1 MKNMKQINVVGVVG
15 AGTMGSALA
24 QKFAQQGFQ
33 VLLCDLTMEKVERGL
48 KSISQMME
56 QGLERGVFSEEQKEN
71 ALKLIQGTD
80 DYGRLAACDLI
91 VEAVFEDLGV
101 KKQLF
106 ERLSGLVAPSTIL
119 ATNTSSFSVTELA
132 RAVAHPERF
141 IGLHFFYH
149 AAKNRLVEII
159 PGAKTSQATLETSY
173 RFALLAGKDP
183 IFTKDRY
190 GFAVNRF
197 FVPWLN
203 ESVRLLDLPGASPAL
218 IDKVAKELFGI
229 GMGPFALMNATG
241 VPIALHAQRTL
252 QAFGPSY
259 QPAKRLETQVEAGK
273 NWNLNEEPGRQT
285 DELKATIG
293 ERLLAVV
300 FFVCSQ
306 ILNEKV
312 CPAAELDRGA
322 RIGLRWK
329 TGPVAMMQKAGIIEV
344 ENLVRAYAA
353 RYGEQ
358 PPPVQ
363 PSLWAKKFVFLRKM
377 SDKALITMDRPE
389 DLNALN
395 EQVITQ
401 LEACFKKAEQDPE
414 IQQIFIS
421 GVGKAFVA
429 GADIGFFL
437 KHMKKGSLDQ
447 IVAFTKKGQ
456 EVFNRIDHSDKQVIA
471 VLNGLTLGGGLEL
484 ALCCDYILAFPTAK
498 MAFPETGIGIYPGLG
513 GTQRTSARV
522 GKGLAKYLILTGQM
536 LDAQT
541 ALSIGLVDALISP
554 RDFFQILDGK
564 AELPSPTPATLPD
577 EWMAIAQMY
586 ARKHISDLV
595 DQQVDIQNQLMANAL
610 KLLRRKAPLALK
622 IAENLIEEGRGP
634 ASELEQLTF
643 IFKTNDAMK
652 GLNSLGKG
660 VDFQGN

>member
-1 MKNMKQINVVGVVG
+1 MKQIQKVGVVG

-24 QKFAQQGFQ
+24 QKFSQQGFE
-33 VLLCDLTMEKVERGL
+33 VILCDLSMQQVEKGL
-48 KSISQMME
+48 SGIRKMLE
-56 QGLERGVFSEEQKEN
+56 EGVERGVFTEGQKTDTLQRI
-71 ALKLIQGTD
+71 AGTD
-80 DYGRLAACDLI
+80 EYQQLAGCDLVI
-91 VEAVFEDLGV
+91 EAVFENLEV

-106 ERLSGLVAPSTIL
+106 ERLSGIVPQTTIL

-132 RAVAHPERF
+132 EAVTHPERF

-159 PGAKTSQATLETSY
+159 PGEKTSQQTLESCY

-203 ESVRLLDLPGASPAL
+203 ESVRLLELPGASPAI
-218 IDKVAKELFGI
+218 IDQVAVEVFGI

-259 QPAKRLETQVEAGK
+259 QPALKLEQQVNAGK
-273 NWNLNEEPGRQT
+273 NWDIGEAGSPIAE
-285 DELKATIG
+285 DLKKAIT
-293 ERLLAVV
+293 ERLLGVV

-306 ILNEKV
+306 ILKEEV
-312 CPAAELDRGA
+312 CSAAELDRGA

-329 TGPVAMMQKAGIIEV
+329 RGPVAMMEKAGKLEV
-344 ENLVRAYAA
+344 EQLVRAYCS
-353 RYGEQ
+353 RYGEAV
-358 PPPVQ
+358 PAIDV
-363 PSLWAKKFVFLRKM
+363 SRWARQFVFLRKM
-377 SDKALITMDRPE
+377 AGKALITIDRPE

-395 EQVITQ
+395 EQVMKE
-401 LEACFKKAEQDPE
+401 LDACFRKAGNDPD
-414 IQQIFIS
+414 IRQIFIT

-437 KHMKKGSLDQ
+437 KNMKKGSLDK
-447 IVAFTKKGQ
+447 IVEFTKYGQ
-456 EVFNRIDHSDKQVIA
+456 EVFNRIDHSSKEVIA

-484 ALCCDYILAFPTAK
+484 ALCCDRILAYPSAK

-536 LDAQT
+536 LDADT
-541 ALSIGLVDALISP
+541 ALSIGLVDAIVQP
-554 RDFFQILDGK
+554 VEFFSILDGE
-564 AELPSPTPATLPD
+564 ADRPVSEGRQLPE
-577 EWMAIAQMY
+577 EWSSISQLY
-586 ARKHISDLV
+586 ASEHISDLV
-595 DQQVDIQNQLMANAL
+595 EKQVEVENHLMAKAL
-610 KLLRRKAPLALK
+610 KSLRRKAPLALK
-622 IAENLIEEGRGP
+622 IAESLIEEGKGP
-634 ASELEQLTF
+634 ESELEQLPF
-643 IFKTNDAMK
+643 IFKTNDALK
-652 GLNSLGKG
+652 GLSSLGRG
-660 VDFQGN
+660 VEYQGN